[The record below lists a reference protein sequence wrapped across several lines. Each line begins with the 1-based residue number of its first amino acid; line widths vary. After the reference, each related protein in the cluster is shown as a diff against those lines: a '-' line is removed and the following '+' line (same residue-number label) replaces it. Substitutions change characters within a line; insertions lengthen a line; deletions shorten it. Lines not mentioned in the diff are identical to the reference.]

1 MMEGEERQKVP
12 VGKIAHFYDKISVAV
27 VELSDTL
34 KQGDEISIEGHGN
47 EVKQK
52 VDSMQIEH
60 QTIPQATKGQSIG
73 LKTAGA
79 VKEGDLVYKLV

>member
-1 MMEGEERQKVP
+1 
-12 VGKIAHFYDKISVAV
+12 
-27 VELSDTL
+27 
-34 KQGDEISIEGHGN
+34 
-47 EVKQK
+47 
-52 VDSMQIEH
+52 MQIEH

>member
-1 MMEGEERQKVP
+1 MFEEEKQKIP
-12 VGKIAHFYDKISVAV
+12 VGKIAHFYSKISVAV

-34 KQGDEISIEGHGN
+34 KAGDVIVIEGHGK

-60 QTIPQATKGQSIG
+60 ATVPMAKKGQAIG
-73 LKTAGA
+73 LKTADI
-79 VKEGDLVYKLV
+79 VKEGDLVFKLV